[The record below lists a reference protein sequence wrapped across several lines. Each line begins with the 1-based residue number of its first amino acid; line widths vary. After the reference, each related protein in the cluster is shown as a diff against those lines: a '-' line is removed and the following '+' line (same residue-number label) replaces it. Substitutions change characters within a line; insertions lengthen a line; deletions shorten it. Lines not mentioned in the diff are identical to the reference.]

1 MKQFRIV
8 LSMMLVISVL
18 ISVFAGSYAEISDDG
33 WQADILKLID
43 PADVPAQ
50 ASVSYDYDLPA
61 DASLSLKNY
70 ACELVSSDGDVL
82 NVSFDFLFN
91 GVLLTDG
98 QWDEMCQWLKNLVTR
113 SVQQVQPDAQSLV
126 SVVAQAY
133 EQQRAIAL
141 PDAEGKLPVWAD
153 AGIMVKNITASVPHF
168 PELSNGVNGE
178 ATRRLQ
184 EKLVRLGYLD
194 DKADGYFGNNTKAA
208 VEELEAYVRLL
219 EQDVIDALPEPEPTA
234 APESTPTPAPGELP
248 MVFDIP
254 LNPTEE
260 PEPVIEPATPVDGI
274 AEPLLQAYFFSDD
287 FIIARRDL
295 ESGMSGA
302 DVRRLQRR
310 LARLGYM
317 ADSADGEYGGS
328 TARSV
333 RIFQYYNG
341 LAQTGKADI
350 ATQQLIFSLDAKRPD
365 NSMLTVGSSGEEV
378 SKLQKRLRVLGFAG
392 ISVDGDFGSSTKTAV
407 ENLQKYMRE
416 METEALAAANVGQDV
431 SGMVTVEVNGIADPM
446 LLDDFYDD
454 AFPAIPSEMKDGSSG
469 RDVVRL
475 QRRLNMLEYY
485 YSSLDGAYGAGTAKA
500 VKEFQKRHGLSQ
512 TGVADTQTLETLFN
526 ENALKALKPYVL
538 KISTEKQRVYAYGL
552 DANNEYTVLV
562 RTMKCSTGKNETP
575 TPKGTFQNSTG
586 PGARW
591 HYFKKFDC
599 WAQYAY
605 YIQGDIMFHSVL
617 YNQKDGPVTQS
628 SVNNLGRKASHGCV
642 RLSVEDAKWVWNN
655 CPRNTKI
662 VVY

>member
-1 MKQFRIV
+1 
-8 LSMMLVISVL
+8 
-18 ISVFAGSYAEISDDG
+18 
-33 WQADILKLID
+33 
-43 PADVPAQ
+43 
-50 ASVSYDYDLPA
+50 
-61 DASLSLKNY
+61 
-70 ACELVSSDGDVL
+70 
-82 NVSFDFLFN
+82 
-91 GVLLTDG
+91 
-98 QWDEMCQWLKNLVTR
+98 
-113 SVQQVQPDAQSLV
+113 
-126 SVVAQAY
+126 
-133 EQQRAIAL
+133 
-141 PDAEGKLPVWAD
+141 
-153 AGIMVKNITASVPHF
+153 
-168 PELSNGVNGE
+168 
-178 ATRRLQ
+178 
-184 EKLVRLGYLD
+184 
-194 DKADGYFGNNTKAA
+194 
-208 VEELEAYVRLL
+208 
-219 EQDVIDALPEPEPTA
+219 
-234 APESTPTPAPGELP
+234 
-248 MVFDIP
+248 
-254 LNPTEE
+254 
-260 PEPVIEPATPVDGI
+260 VIEPATPVDGI

-310 LARLGYM
+310 LAKLGYM

-350 ATQQLIFSLDAKRPD
+350 APQQLIFSLDAKRPD

-416 METEALAAANVGQDV
+416 MEAEALAAANVGQDV

-485 YSSLDGAYGAGTAKA
+485 YSSLDGTYGAGTAKA

-526 ENALKALKPYVL
+526 ENALKALKPYML

-642 RLSVEDAKWVWNN
+642 RLSVEDAKWVWSN